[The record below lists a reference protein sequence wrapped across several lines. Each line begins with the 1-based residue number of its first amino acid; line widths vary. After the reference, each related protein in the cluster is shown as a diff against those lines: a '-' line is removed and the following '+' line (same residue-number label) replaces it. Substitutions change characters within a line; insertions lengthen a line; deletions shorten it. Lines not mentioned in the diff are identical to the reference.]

1 MPHARA
7 HHARASASVR
17 ASSRGA
23 RSTSSSRRRAPRRKS
38 ALFAT
43 SGSADARPWVDDVER
58 AIPALSNVRF
68 VMCAPQGPA
77 NVGAAARVM
86 QNFGIYDLALVD
98 VGPFVL
104 TTTTRSG
111 DATREISDEA
121 SEGEGRAP
129 ERASEVLGSEA
140 RTTPLCEEAMRYACA
155 ADWLLADAERCDDAE
170 EALRGCSFVLAT
182 TARPRSGT
190 PLMTAR
196 EAAERVREEAKR
208 GKVAVL
214 FGNERTGLTNDELS
228 WAHAAVAI
236 PTAGAGKICRKSLK
250 YTGGTGPTSL
260 NLSHAVGILAYEIF
274 MACGGEATNGEI
286 LPEKAKLL
294 TVDEKVTLRNE
305 IVAARRTLDVLRS
318 DVGASTSSASAD
330 DGDGED
336 GDDEDDEEIIAREE
350 RAFER
355 ILAAAPMHRSDA
367 AALFQLS
374 RRVTAMAKGAVV
386 APRDGENLLDET
398 VVQCVRSLV
407 DENQAV
413 TIKSARNRLRA
424 RLGVS
429 LTNREIARAIA
440 RAASDL

>member
-1 MPHARA
+1 
-7 HHARASASVR
+7 
-17 ASSRGA
+17 
-23 RSTSSSRRRAPRRKS
+23 
-38 ALFAT
+38 
-43 SGSADARPWVDDVER
+43 
-58 AIPALSNVRF
+58 
-68 VMCAPQGPA
+68 
-77 NVGAAARVM
+77 
-86 QNFGIYDLALVD
+86 
-98 VGPFVL
+98 
-104 TTTTRSG
+104 
-111 DATREISDEA
+111 
-121 SEGEGRAP
+121 
-129 ERASEVLGSEA
+129 
-140 RTTPLCEEAMRYACA
+140 
-155 ADWLLADAERCDDAE
+155 
-170 EALRGCSFVLAT
+170 
-182 TARPRSGT
+182 
-190 PLMTAR
+190 
-196 EAAERVREEAKR
+196 
-208 GKVAVL
+208 
-214 FGNERTGLTNDELS
+214 LTNDELS

-429 LTNREIARAIA
+429 LTNREIARASA

>member
-1 MPHARA
+1 M
-7 HHARASASVR
+7 
-17 ASSRGA
+17 
-23 RSTSSSRRRAPRRKS
+23 
-38 ALFAT
+38 
-43 SGSADARPWVDDVER
+43 
-58 AIPALSNVRF
+58 PALRNVRF

-104 TTTTRSG
+104 TTTTTRG

-129 ERASEVLGSEA
+129 ERASEVLGGEA
-140 RTTPLCEEAMRYACA
+140 RTTPLSEEAMRYACA

-274 MACGGEATNGEI
+274 MACGGDATSGEI

-318 DVGASTSSASAD
+318 DAGASASSASAD

-336 GDDEDDEEIIAREE
+336 GDDDDDEEIVAREE
-350 RAFER
+350 RA
-355 ILAAAPMHRSDA
+355 RSSA
-367 AALFQLS
+367 SS
-374 RRVTAMAKGAVV
+374 RRRPCTAATP
-386 APRDGENLLDET
+386 PR
-398 VVQCVRSLV
+398 S
-407 DENQAV
+407 
-413 TIKSARNRLRA
+413 S
-424 RLGVS
+424 S
-429 LTNREIARAIA
+429 F
-440 RAASDL
+440 RAASPPWPRAPSSPLATERICSTRPSCSA